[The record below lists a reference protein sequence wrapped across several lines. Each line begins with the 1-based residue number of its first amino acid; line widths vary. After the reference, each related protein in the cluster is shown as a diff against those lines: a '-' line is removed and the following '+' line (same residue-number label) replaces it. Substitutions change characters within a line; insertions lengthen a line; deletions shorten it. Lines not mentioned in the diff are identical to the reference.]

1 MKIGIRSN
9 VISASHQSLWT
20 SEAASKQNVPPWT
33 SQAVQC
39 EESTF
44 QQKGC
49 GFKPW
54 SGTNLRSHMPQSK
67 LHLSTTLESPGT
79 AKKDPA
85 CCN

>member
-9 VISASHQSLWT
+9 VIATSHQSLWT
-20 SEAASKQNVPPWT
+20 SKAASKQNVPPRT

-54 SGTNLRSHMPQSK
+54 SGTNLRSHMPQS
-67 LHLSTTLESPGT
+67 TTLESPGT
-79 AKKDPA
+79 AKKDSA
-85 CCN
+85 ATKT